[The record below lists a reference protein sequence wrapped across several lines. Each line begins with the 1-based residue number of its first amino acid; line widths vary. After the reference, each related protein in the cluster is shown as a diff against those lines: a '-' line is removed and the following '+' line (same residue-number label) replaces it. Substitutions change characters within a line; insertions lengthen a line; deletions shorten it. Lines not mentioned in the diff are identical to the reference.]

1 MEMRVQAARRQE
13 AERLVRRLLPVV
25 LLFVVPLVL
34 PLLSLGP
41 QLGSL
46 VVVVVVDIEREVDFG
61 LGASGEAEG
70 EEGSLEDLGFERL
83 RQGRLMVMRA
93 L

>member
-1 MEMRVQAARRQE
+1 M
-13 AERLVRRLLPVV
+13 
-25 LLFVVPLVL
+25 
-34 PLLSLGP
+34 
-41 QLGSL
+41 
-46 VVVVVVDIEREVDFG
+46 VDIEREVDFG